1 MKKDFK
7 YLIRIKETG
16 KLLVEE
22 IVGFGSSKYPFPKDW
37 ENSGTAIQALEDYK
51 ESIVH
56 NHLIVSYK
64 EFDESEEPEKM
75 DKIYYS
81 KDCIDFAIW
90 LRDNDTPENAEEF
103 FGFTDSDMFDYWVKN
118 VKNNKDEK

>member
-7 YLIRIKETG
+7 YSIRIRENK

-22 IVGFGSSKYPFPKDW
+22 VVTFGTDKYPFPNDW
-37 ENSGTAIQALEDYK
+37 KNSVVAIQALEDYK
-51 ESIVH
+51 NSMIE
-56 NHLIVSYK
+56 NHFEISY
-64 EFDESEEPEKM
+64 EDFDENQEPEQM

-90 LRDNDTPENAEEF
+90 LRENDTPENAEEF
-103 FGFTDSDMFDYWVKN
+103 FNYTNDDMFKYWVENIKKN
-118 VKNNKDEK
+118 ER